1 MDLLLAICQAIG
13 LALAVGIGGVLAAL
27 FIAVMASADAGIDL
41 RGTDWEF
48 IGDGWFIAIL
58 FAANVL
64 AFYESRRPPQAGS
77 DPGRLDRRIRTAAA
91 AGVLGALFGAASLA
105 EQGEPAA
112 IGFVLGALFGAG
124 SATLAGEILA
134 GAQRRAADAHGAAS
148 TLELIFGA
156 AGIAT
161 AALALFVPP
170 ASLLALIGLL
180 VVGGG
185 RRRRAGEKYEGLR
198 VLR

>member
-13 LALAVGIGGVLAAL
+13 LALAVGIGGALAAL

-48 IGDGWFIAIL
+48 IGDGWFIVIL

-64 AFYESRRPPQAGS
+64 AFYESRRPPPVSGG
-77 DPGRLDRRIRTAAA
+77 GRFDRRLRGAAA
-91 AGVLGALFGAASLA
+91 AGVLGAVFGAASLA
-105 EQGEPAA
+105 EQGEPAS

-124 SATLAGEILA
+124 SALLAGEILA
-134 GAQRRAADAHGAAS
+134 GAQRRTGDAHGAAS

-170 ASLLALIGLL
+170 ASLLALIGLA
-180 VVGGG
+180 VVGVG
-185 RRRRAGEKYEGLR
+185 RRRRASEKYEGLR